1 MDHPTTARTPTR
13 SAPSPLAEAA
23 SVAEYWAEVEA
34 INFPEIV
41 VAVADDDLM
50 ITCLVWQKYVRQ
62 PANADSCLID

>member
-1 MDHPTTARTPTR
+1 
-13 SAPSPLAEAA
+13 LAEAA